1 MILISDLL
9 KRWNFLDSLFSY
21 LDQIIN
27 RILQHKAGPDVECM
41 IEAETKY
48 LKAENKSLKELQYP
62 KKVIKDERN
71 YCCPNSKCKKEIS
84 SVLIEK
90 YRIKFCPECGQRIY
104 YLTTSR
110 REDNEAEEC
119 QRLSS

>member
-1 MILISDLL
+1 MKKIYTKWNILDYI
-9 KRWNFLDSLFSY
+9 FFIM
-21 LDQIIN
+21 DQLVNLAIEY
-27 RILQHKAGPDVECM
+27 KTEPDVECM

-48 LKAENKSLKELQYP
+48 LKAENESLMELQYP

-90 YRIKFCPECGQRIY
+90 YKIKFCPECGQRIY
-104 YLTTSR
+104 YLTTSH
-110 REDNEAEEC
+110 REDNAAEEC
-119 QRLSS
+119 QRLRS